1 MCESEAHGFEVSG
14 EEAEWLPKDL
24 KKIFTLDIPS
34 EESSLVFK
42 YKLLVSK
49 VIGSIAFDLSQGI
62 SQENDTNKPFPTP
75 PPQSHKNDA

>member
-14 EEAEWLPKDL
+14 EAEWLPKDL
-24 KKIFTLDIPS
+24 KKIFTLDISS

-62 SQENDTNKPFPTP
+62 SQENDTNNSPAP
-75 PPQSHKNDA
+75 PPQIS